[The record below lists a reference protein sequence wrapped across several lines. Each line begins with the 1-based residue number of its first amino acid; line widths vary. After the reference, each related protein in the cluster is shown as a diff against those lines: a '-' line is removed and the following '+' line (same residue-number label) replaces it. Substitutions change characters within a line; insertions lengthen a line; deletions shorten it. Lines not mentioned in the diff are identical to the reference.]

1 MCTYD
6 VDGRELPV
14 RIAGNPAL
22 ELVNTPAGWSAAT
35 AEQVDYLDDY
45 DDLVVWAREC
55 GLVDEVA
62 AARLRRTA
70 RRDRLAAGAVLREA
84 RRLRRDVHDLAVGVG
99 RRTAL
104 TRASTLAVEARQA
117 QMLTATSDSVAWL
130 FTRDAG
136 VHEPL
141 YAAALAAAALLTSEG
156 GGHVSAGPGDGCG
169 WVFLNPSGRRRWCI
183 MSVCGNRAKAR
194 AYAERRQRTG
204 PTSPTSPTALP

>member
-1 MCTYD
+1 MYTYD

-14 RIAGNPAL
+14 RIAGNPTL

-104 TRASTLAVEARQA
+104 TRVSTLAVEARQA

-130 FTRDAG
+130 FTRDA
-136 VHEPL
+136 
-141 YAAALAAAALLTSEG
+141 
-156 GGHVSAGPGDGCG
+156 D
-169 WVFLNPSGRRRWCI
+169 RK
-183 MSVCGNRAKAR
+183 SVG
-194 AYAERRQRTG
+194 
-204 PTSPTSPTALP
+204 